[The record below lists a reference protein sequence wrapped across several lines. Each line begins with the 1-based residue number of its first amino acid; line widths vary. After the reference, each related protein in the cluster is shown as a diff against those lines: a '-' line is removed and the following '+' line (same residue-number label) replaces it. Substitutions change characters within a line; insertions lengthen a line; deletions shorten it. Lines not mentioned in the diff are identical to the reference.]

1 MIVSAAVCL
10 LFLVYL
16 SYFQASIVVGFLH
29 FIFANLDGHTED
41 KNTHTH
47 ARSYTRIEMLDNIT
61 QCKYLATMMNE
72 ESDKLAYTA
81 TTIKLTFE
89 IL

>member
-1 MIVSAAVCL
+1 MDIL
-10 LFLVYL
+10 K
-16 SYFQASIVVGFLH
+16 
-29 FIFANLDGHTED
+29 TR
-41 KNTHTH
+41 THTH
-47 ARSYTRIEMLDNIT
+47 ARSYTRIEMLNNIT

-89 IL
+89 ILLTEEMLYVDK